1 MQTSQ
6 GLHNIESN
14 MQVKEFAL
22 KYFWD
27 TLPNGLT
34 IVTVE
39 MPHIHTMEVSMFVR
53 AGLRYENAQNNGISH
68 FLEHMMFRGNRKY
81 PNSIALNMEFE
92 SIGRDLRASTL
103 GEYTQYGFS
112 PHVSQLN
119 KGLELFS
126 EFFSTPIFPEIELE
140 RGIILE
146 EYFEELNEEGVNVDI
161 NNQACKLLYPGTPM
175 AWPTIGTEDT
185 IKSIKTEMLKEYFD
199 RHYVPGNMVLAFA
212 GPVEHSHVL
221 EISKKY
227 FSGFSNGEKP
237 FPKDHF
243 IGSIPENQEKP
254 ELHFQKDSD
263 SQIELQICFRSCSYN
278 DPDFLVLALISRV
291 FDDGFTS
298 RLQRVL
304 REERGLVYSIE
315 CRATSMSDLGTIDF
329 DVTMRPEKVMEVT
342 KILLKE
348 IKSFSKE
355 GPTQSEL
362 AHIKKR
368 YFFDLDSELD
378 DPYRQV
384 VRYAFPHLYSRE
396 MSLDEERSLIESIT
410 AEKMLQV
417 ADKVFDSKKLN
428 LILVGPYTAQLK
440 SQLEELICQF

>member
-1 MQTSQ
+1 M
-6 GLHNIESN
+6 E
-14 MQVKEFAL
+14 VKEFAL
-22 KYFWD
+22 KYFRD
-27 TLPNGLT
+27 TLTNGLT
-34 IVTVE
+34 VVTVE

-53 AGLRYENAQNNGISH
+53 AGLRYETPQNNGISH
-68 FLEHMMFRGNRKY
+68 FLEHMMFRGNKKY

-92 SIGRDLRASTL
+92 NIGRDLRASTL

-112 PHVSQLN
+112 PHVSKLE

-126 EFFSTPIFPEIELE
+126 EFFSSPTFPEIELE

-146 EYFEELNEEGVNVDI
+146 EYLEELNEDGVNVDI
-161 NNQACKLLYPGTPM
+161 NNQACQLLYPDTPM
-175 AWPTIGTEDT
+175 ALPTIGTEET
-185 IKSIKTEMLKEYFD
+185 IKSIKTEMLREYFN

-212 GPVEHSHVL
+212 GPIKHENVFEL
-221 EISKKY
+221 SKKY
-227 FSGFSNGEKP
+227 FSGLKNGVEP

-243 IGSIPENQEKP
+243 IGSIQEKQETP
-254 ELHFQKDSD
+254 GLHFQEDSD

-304 REERGLVYSIE
+304 REERGLVYSVE

-329 DVTMRPEKVMEVT
+329 DVTMRPEKVVEVAN
-342 KILLKE
+342 ILLKE
-348 IKSFSKE
+348 IKTFSKE
-355 GPTQSEL
+355 GPTEREL
-362 AHIKKR
+362 THIKKR
-368 YFFDLDSELD
+368 YFFELDGELD

-396 MSLDEERSLIESIT
+396 ISLEEERVLIESIT
-410 AEKMLQV
+410 AEKIMEV
-417 ADKVFDSKKLN
+417 AEKVFEPKNLN
-428 LILVGPYTAQLK
+428 LILIGPYTSQLK
-440 SQLEELICQF
+440 SQLERLIQQF

>member
-1 MQTSQ
+1 M
-6 GLHNIESN
+6 E
-14 MQVKEFAL
+14 VKEFAL
-22 KYFWD
+22 KYFRD
-27 TLPNGLT
+27 TLTNGLT

-53 AGLRYENAQNNGISH
+53 AGLRYENPQNNGISH
-68 FLEHMMFRGNRKY
+68 FLEHMMFRGNKKY

-92 SIGRDLRASTL
+92 NIGRDLRASTL

-112 PHVSQLN
+112 PHVSQLE

-126 EFFSTPIFPEIELE
+126 EFFSSPTFPEIELE

-161 NNQACKLLYPGTPM
+161 NNQACKLLYPDTPM
-175 AWPTIGTEDT
+175 AWPTIGTEET
-185 IKSIKTEMLKEYFD
+185 IKSIKAEMLRDYFN

-212 GPVEHSHVL
+212 GPIEHANVFKL
-221 EISKKY
+221 SKNY
-227 FSGFSNGEKP
+227 FSSLENGVEP

-243 IGSIPENQEKP
+243 FGSINENQEQP
-254 ELHFQKDSD
+254 ALHFQEDSD

-278 DPDFLVLALISRV
+278 HPDFLVLALISRV

-304 REERGLVYSIE
+304 REERGLVYSVE

-329 DVTMRPEKVMEVT
+329 DVTMRHEKVMEVT
-342 KILLKE
+342 DLLLKE
-348 IKSFSKE
+348 IRNFVKE
-355 GPTQSEL
+355 GPMENEL

-368 YFFDLDSELD
+368 YFFELDSELD

-396 MSLDEERSLIESIT
+396 MSLEDERILIESIT
-410 AEKMLQV
+410 VKKMQEV
-417 ADKVFDSKKLN
+417 ANKVFDSKRLN
-428 LILVGPYTAQLK
+428 LILVGPYTSKLK
-440 SQLEELICQF
+440 SQLEDLIHKF

>member
-1 MQTSQ
+1 MYDTQ
-6 GLHNIESN
+6 GSME
-14 MQVKEFAL
+14 VKEFAL
-22 KYFWD
+22 KYFGD
-27 TLPNGLT
+27 TLTNGLT
-34 IVTVE
+34 VVTVE

-53 AGLRYENAQNNGISH
+53 AGLRYETPQNNGISH
-68 FLEHMMFRGNRKY
+68 FLEHMMFRGNKKY

-92 SIGRDLRASTL
+92 NIGRDLRASTL

-112 PHVSQLN
+112 PHVSKLE

-126 EFFSTPIFPEIELE
+126 EFFSSPTFPEIELE

-146 EYFEELNEEGVNVDI
+146 EYLEELNEEGVNVDI
-161 NNQACKLLYPGTPM
+161 NNQACQLLYPNTPM

-185 IKSIKTEMLKEYFD
+185 IKSIKTEMLREYFN

-212 GPVEHSHVL
+212 GPIKHKNVFEL
-221 EISKKY
+221 SKIY
-227 FSGFSNGEKP
+227 FSSLKNGVEPFS
-237 FPKDHF
+237 KDHF
-243 IGSIPENQEKP
+243 IGSIQEKQETP
-254 ELHFQKDSD
+254 GLHFQEDSD

-304 REERGLVYSIE
+304 REERGLVYSVE

-342 KILLKE
+342 NILLKE
-348 IKSFSKE
+348 IKSFSRE
-355 GPTQSEL
+355 GPTEKEL
-362 AHIKKR
+362 NHIKKR
-368 YFFDLDSELD
+368 YFFELDSELD

-396 MSLDEERSLIESIT
+396 ISLEEERVLIKSIT
-410 AEKMLQV
+410 AKKIMKV
-417 ADKVFDSKKLN
+417 AEKVFEPKNLN
-428 LILVGPYTAQLK
+428 LILIGPSTPQLKAQL
-440 SQLEELICQF
+440 EGLIQQF

>member
-1 MQTSQ
+1 M
-6 GLHNIESN
+6 E
-14 MQVKEFAL
+14 VKEFAL
-22 KYFWD
+22 KYFRD
-27 TLPNGLT
+27 TLINGLT
-34 IVTVE
+34 VVTVE

-53 AGLRYENAQNNGISH
+53 AGLRYENPQNNGISH
-68 FLEHMMFRGNRKY
+68 FLEHMMFRGNKKY

-92 SIGRDLRASTL
+92 NIGRDLRASTL

-112 PHVSQLN
+112 PHVSQLE

-126 EFFSTPIFPEIELE
+126 EFFSSPTFPEIELE

-161 NNQACKLLYPGTPM
+161 NNQACKLLYPDTPM
-175 AWPTIGTEDT
+175 AWPTIGTEET
-185 IKSIKTEMLKEYFD
+185 IKSIKAEMLRDYFN

-212 GPVEHSHVL
+212 GPIEHTSVFKL
-221 EISKKY
+221 AKNY
-227 FSGFSNGEKP
+227 FSSLENGVEP

-243 IGSIPENQEKP
+243 IGSISENQEQP
-254 ELHFQKDSD
+254 GLHFQEDSD

-278 DPDFLVLALISRV
+278 HPDFLVLALISRV

-304 REERGLVYSIE
+304 REERGLVYSVE

-329 DVTMRPEKVMEVT
+329 DVAMRHEKVMEVT
-342 KILLKE
+342 DLLLKE
-348 IKSFSKE
+348 IRNFVKE
-355 GPTQSEL
+355 GPTKNEL

-368 YFFDLDSELD
+368 YFFELDSELD

-396 MSLDEERSLIESIT
+396 MSLEEERILIESIT
-410 AEKMLQV
+410 VKKMQEV
-417 ADKVFDSKKLN
+417 ANKVFDSKRLN
-428 LILVGPYTAQLK
+428 LILVGPYTSKLK
-440 SQLEELICQF
+440 SQLEDLIHKF